1 MDREQSFVLIEGNS
15 KVMVSAP
22 HAVEHTREG
31 KVRYPEPQT
40 ADLAKELHERLDC
53 PIIYKTANAG
63 DDANYDTECIYKETL
78 AAYVKEHDIR
88 FLIDLH
94 QMAGFRKE
102 QICVGTGYGQNISD
116 VSETECCVQAFRE
129 QGLEVSVDSPF
140 AASYP
145 YTVAAYIHRECGIPC
160 VQIEIN
166 SNLVIR
172 EASDYAWERVLS
184 ALEALVHSFCE

>member
-1 MDREQSFVLIEGNS
+1 MMEGNS

-31 KVRYPEPQT
+31 KIRYPEPET
-40 ADLAKELHERLDC
+40 AQLAKQLHERLDC
-53 PIIYKTANAG
+53 PIIYKTANAE
-63 DDANYDTECIYKETL
+63 DDANYDEKCSYKEAL
-78 AAYVKEHDIR
+78 AAYVREHDIR

-102 QICVGTGYGQNISD
+102 QICIGTGYGRNL
-116 VSETECCVQAFRE
+116 TEDFDLEACRTPFKER
-129 QGLEVSVDSPF
+129 GLEVSIDSPF

-160 VQIEIN
+160 LQIEIN
-166 SNLVIR
+166 SNLLR
-172 EASDYAWERVLS
+172 EGNGLYAYEQVLEV
-184 ALEALVHSFCE
+184 LEQLVSNQG

>member
-1 MDREQSFVLIEGNS
+1 MEREQTFVLVEGNR

-40 ADLAKELHERLDC
+40 AELAKALHQRLGC
-53 PIIYKTANAG
+53 PIIYKTVNAG
-63 DDANYDTECIYKETL
+63 DDANYDEKCVYKQTL
-78 AAYVKEHDIR
+78 AEYVREQEVS

-102 QICVGTGYGQNISD
+102 QICLGTGYGKNIS
-116 VSETECCVQAFRE
+116 EAEAGRCVQAFTK
-129 QGLEVSVDSPF
+129 QGLEVSVDKPF

-145 YTVAAYIHRECGIPC
+145 YTVAAYIHQECGIPC

-166 SNLVIR
+166 SNLVIQDSTDFAG
-172 EASDYAWERVLS
+172 EQVLG
-184 ALEALVHSFCE
+184 ALEELVAFFSAR